1 MASLQ
6 RLLRQQCHPR
16 HQFRRP
22 LYSSLL
28 GLHACNATHLNTHNV
43 QQGIRRQDGHGATGE
58 RAAVSVYAGAQLLR
72 TRSAVLYKLVLFA
85 LLMAVVPIAT
95 YFGTLNYLWDGSTT
109 FAAISAIAAA
119 NLILVG
125 YVVVAFREDAASRT
139 GPLPEKK
146 TS

>member
-6 RLLRQQCHPR
+6 RLLRQQCQPR

>member
-6 RLLRQQCHPR
+6 RLLRQQCQPR

-43 QQGIRRQDGHGATGE
+43 QQGIRRQDGHGATRE

-72 TRSAVLYKLVLFA
+72 THSAVLYKLVLFA

>member
-1 MASLQ
+1 MRMRIEYGGEMLWRVCSDCCASNASHGTNSGVPCTLRFWVYMHATLLTSTRTMSSRVSAGKMAMAPQES
-6 RLLRQQCHPR
+6 
-16 HQFRRP
+16 
-22 LYSSLL
+22 
-28 GLHACNATHLNTHNV
+28 V
-43 QQGIRRQDGHGATGE
+43 QP
-58 RAAVSVYAGAQLLR
+58 
-72 TRSAVLYKLVLFA
+72 AVLYKLVLFA

>member
-6 RLLRQQCHPR
+6 RLLPQQCQPR

-28 GLHACNATHLNTHNV
+28 GSHACNTAHPNTHNV
-43 QQGIRRQDGHGATGE
+43 HQGIRRQDGHGAAGE